1 VSAVD
6 DELEQALAELV
17 ERIVAEA
24 QPLRIV
30 LFGSAA
36 RGEDRPDSDIDLL
49 VVMPEG
55 THRLHTMQ
63 HLYGCLRGVRVAFD
77 LLVATPDDL
86 ERHQETSG
94 LVYREILREGR
105 ELYSPESET

>member
-1 VSAVD
+1 MD
-6 DELEQALAELV
+6 DELEQALGELV
-17 ERIVAEA
+17 EQIVAEA
-24 QPLRIV
+24 RPLRIV

-36 RGEDRPDSDIDLL
+36 RGEAHQDSDLDLL
-49 VVMPEG
+49 IVMPEG

-77 LLVATPDDL
+77 LLVATPEDL
-86 ERHQETSG
+86 ERHEETSG

-105 ELYSPESET
+105 ELYRPESEA